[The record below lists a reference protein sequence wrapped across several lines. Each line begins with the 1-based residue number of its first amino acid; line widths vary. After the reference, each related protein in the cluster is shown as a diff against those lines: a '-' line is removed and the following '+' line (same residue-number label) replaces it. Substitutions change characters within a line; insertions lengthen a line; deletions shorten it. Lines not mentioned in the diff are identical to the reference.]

1 MNEEF
6 KFPDEKESSVEVE
19 VNTEGKV
26 EIEIVDEE
34 KPKHSKLREEPKPL
48 DDSEIKE
55 YSDRVKN
62 RIDHLYKGYQTEKRR
77 AEDAERAKEEAF
89 RIAQSV
95 VEENQKL
102 KGHLSEGQL
111 ALLEQAKKTVAQQVE
126 DAKRAYKEAYESGDS
141 DKLVQANEE
150 LTAAKIKLER
160 VNNFKP
166 ARQEPQKEVKLEPP
180 RPDPKAEAWQRNNRW
195 YGVDDEMT
203 GFVLAYHSK
212 LIKQGVDAS
221 SDEYY
226 EKIDSRMR
234 QVFPDYFDAEES
246 PDRGQRSV
254 KSNVAPATRSMT
266 PKKVKLTQKQVDYA
280 KRYRIPL
287 ERYALEVAKL
297 QRG

>member
-1 MNEEF
+1 MSEEF
-6 KFPDEKESSVEVE
+6 KFPDEKEQVEVE
-19 VNTEGKV
+19 VGGEEKI
-26 EIEIVDEE
+26 EIEVVEEE

-55 YSDRVKN
+55 YSDRVKS

-77 AEDAERAKEEAF
+77 AEEAERAKEEAF

-95 VEENQKL
+95 AEENKKL
-102 KGHLSEGQL
+102 KGSLSEGQA
-111 ALLEQAKKTVAQQVE
+111 ALLEQAKKAVAKE
-126 DAKRAYKEAYESGDS
+126 LEEAKKEYVQAYESGDS
-141 DKLVQANEE
+141 QRLVVANEE

-166 ARQEPQKEVKLEPP
+166 TRQEPEKEVQIEAP
-180 RPDPKAEAWQRNNRW
+180 RVDPKAEAWKRKNEW
-195 YGVDDEMT
+195 FGSDDEMT

-226 EKIDSRMR
+226 EKLDSRMR
-234 QVFPDYFDAEES
+234 QVFPEYFDAEE
-246 PDRGQRSV
+246 PPERTQRTV
-254 KSNVAPATRSMT
+254 RSNVAPATRSVA
-266 PKKVKLTQKQVDYA
+266 PKKVKLTPKQVEYA
-280 KRYRIPL
+280 NRYKIPL

-297 QRG
+297 QRN

>member
-6 KFPDEKESSVEVE
+6 KFPDEKESSVEIE

-95 VEENQKL
+95 AEENEKL

>member
-6 KFPDEKESSVEVE
+6 KFPDEKESSVEIE

-95 VEENQKL
+95 AEENQKL

-111 ALLEQAKKTVAQQVE
+111 ALLEQAKRTVAQQVE

-166 ARQEPQKEVKLEPP
+166 ARQEPQKEVKLESP

>member
-6 KFPDEKESSVEVE
+6 KFPDEKESSVEIE

-95 VEENQKL
+95 AEENQKL

-166 ARQEPQKEVKLEPP
+166 ARQEPQKEVKLESP

>member
-95 VEENQKL
+95 AEENEKL

>member
-95 VEENQKL
+95 AEENQKL

-166 ARQEPQKEVKLEPP
+166 ARQEPQKEVKLESP

>member
-111 ALLEQAKKTVAQQVE
+111 ALLEQAKRTVAQQVE

-166 ARQEPQKEVKLEPP
+166 ARQEPQKEVKLESP

-195 YGVDDEMT
+195 YGADDEMT
-203 GFVLAYHSK
+203 GFALAYHSK

>member
-95 VEENQKL
+95 AEENQKL

-180 RPDPKAEAWQRNNRW
+180 RPDPKAEAWQRNNRQ

-280 KRYRIPL
+280 KRYRVPL

>member
-95 VEENQKL
+95 AEENQKL

-280 KRYRIPL
+280 KRYKIPL

>member
-95 VEENQKL
+95 AEENQKL

>member
-95 VEENQKL
+95 AEENEKL

-111 ALLEQAKKTVAQQVE
+111 ALLEQAKRTVAQQVE

-166 ARQEPQKEVKLEPP
+166 ARQEPQKEVKLELP

>member
-111 ALLEQAKKTVAQQVE
+111 ALLEQAKRTVAQQVE

-166 ARQEPQKEVKLEPP
+166 ARQEPQKEVKLESP

>member
-95 VEENQKL
+95 AEENQKL

-111 ALLEQAKKTVAQQVE
+111 ALLEQAKRTVAQQVE

-166 ARQEPQKEVKLEPP
+166 ARQEPQKEVKLESP

>member
-95 VEENQKL
+95 AEENQKL

-297 QRG
+297 QGG

>member
-95 VEENQKL
+95 AEENQKL

-195 YGVDDEMT
+195 YGVDGEMT

>member
-1 MNEEF
+1 MNEQF
-6 KFPDEKESSVEVE
+6 KFPDEKDSPVEVE
-19 VNTEGKV
+19 IGTDEKV

-77 AEDAERAKEEAF
+77 AEEAERAKEEAF

-95 VEENQKL
+95 AEENNKL
-102 KGHLSEGQL
+102 KGHLSEGQMV
-111 ALLEQAKKTVAQQVE
+111 LLEQAKKTVAKE
-126 DAKRAYKEAYESGDS
+126 LDEAKKEYVQAYESGDS
-141 DKLVQANEE
+141 QRLVVANEE

-160 VNNFKP
+160 VNSFKP
-166 ARQEPQKEVKLEPP
+166 TRQEPEKQVHIR
-180 RPDPKAEAWQRNNRW
+180 RPQVDPKAEAWQRNNNW
-195 YGVDDEMT
+195 FGADDEMT
-203 GFVLAYHSK
+203 AFALAYHSK
-212 LIKQGVDAS
+212 LIKQGTDAS

-226 EKIDSRMR
+226 EKLNSRMR

-246 PDRGQRSV
+246 PDKSQRSA
-254 KSNVAPATRSMT
+254 KSNVAPATRSLA

-280 KRYRIPL
+280 KRYKIPL

-297 QRG
+297 QRN